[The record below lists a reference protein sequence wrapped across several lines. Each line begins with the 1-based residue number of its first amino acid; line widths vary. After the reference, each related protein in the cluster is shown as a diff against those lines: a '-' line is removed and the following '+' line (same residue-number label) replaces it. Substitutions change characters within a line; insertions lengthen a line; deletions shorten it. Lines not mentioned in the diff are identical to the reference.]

1 MLGLGYLLGE
11 PSNAVKLKILMEYAP
26 EATQWGVIDL
36 GTKEIVVSSNFD
48 DFYLQDIED
57 RKVKVTRIFGTEVS
71 TVFLGLNHGT
81 EDAPLWF
88 ETMLMPQEELI
99 ARCETYQMALEQH
112 DKALKDRWG
121 KK

>member
-1 MLGLGYLLGE
+1 
-11 PSNAVKLKILMEYAP
+11 
-26 EATQWGVIDL
+26 
-36 GTKEIVVSSNFD
+36 
-48 DFYLQDIED
+48 
-57 RKVKVTRIFGTEVS
+57 
-71 TVFLGLNHGT
+71 
-81 EDAPLWF
+81 LWF